1 MGRSG
6 AREVD
11 STVSAL
17 FLMLEI
23 ERKGKFVNEGDLDR
37 NSLEKS
43 VLPIFSFLFSP
54 FFLLQ

>member
-1 MGRSG
+1 M
-6 AREVD
+6 D